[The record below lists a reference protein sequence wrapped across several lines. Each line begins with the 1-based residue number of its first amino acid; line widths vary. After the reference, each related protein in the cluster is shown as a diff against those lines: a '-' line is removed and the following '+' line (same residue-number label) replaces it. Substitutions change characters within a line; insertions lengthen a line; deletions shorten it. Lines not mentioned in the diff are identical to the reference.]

1 MSALWSHPFGNSNQQ
16 PGSTGFFQPPGGVF
30 SVRPEERLKE
40 TRKWFEQVREIRDSY
55 MELIYSAWQ
64 MLKDVY
70 DYDDIANMPLSDL
83 MRLIKFFTPKMKELQ
98 QARENAE
105 LTKALTQQQ
114 GG

>member
-1 MSALWSHPFGNSNQQ
+1 
-16 PGSTGFFQPPGGVF
+16 
-30 SVRPEERLKE
+30 
-40 TRKWFEQVREIRDSY
+40 
-55 MELIYSAWQ
+55 

-83 MRLIKFFTPKMKELQ
+83 MRLIKFFTPKMKEMQ

-105 LTKALTQQQ
+105 PTKALTQQQ